1 MSAHAERP
9 VSGATARSVASTAIA
24 RVFGDRA
31 FAAAALDAEIERHPQ
46 LDRRDAGLATEL
58 VYGVL
63 RTYGFL
69 EEQLR
74 SRSTRDL
81 PRSPEIRAS
90 LLIGAYTLFFL
101 DRVPAFA
108 AVNEAV
114 DAVRAVESSA
124 AGYANALLRSI
135 GRDLETRA
143 RPTLAGAVS
152 DGAPGWLRGELRRSL
167 GRGDAAKFL
176 ASIADVAPL
185 GLATRSAEDRPRV
198 MEELR
203 AAHPELEVIASELS
217 PRGILLRGGVH
228 PSRLSGVDGE
238 FIVQEE
244 GAQIVAMAVGAEA
257 GDRVLDACAGRGN
270 KSWFL
275 AHAVGADGRVVACD
289 LHPRKLDVLA
299 RYALPHPVET
309 RGVDWSV
316 GGGGLP
322 TDFDRVLVDA
332 PCSGVGTL
340 RRRPEI
346 QWLRE
351 PSSIAELAALQAAI
365 LRNAAKHVK
374 DGGRLV
380 YAVCSVLREESEAV
394 IEAALGQPADSTL
407 RLLPHVQGTDGYFVA
422 TFTVHRG

>member
-1 MSAHAERP
+1 MTP
-9 VSGATARSVASTAIA
+9 PSGRSIASTVLG
-24 RVFGDRA
+24 RVFQDRA

-46 LDRRDAGLATEL
+46 LDRRDVALATEL

-63 RTYGFL
+63 RAYGFL

-74 SRSTRDL
+74 ARSTRDL
-81 PRSPEIRAS
+81 PKSAEIRAS

-114 DAVRAVESSA
+114 DAVRAVESNA
-124 AGYANALLRSI
+124 GGYANALLRSI
-135 GRDLETRA
+135 TRDLETRA
-143 RPTLAGAVS
+143 RPSLATAIAE
-152 DGAPGWLRGELRRSL
+152 GAPGWLRGELRRSI

-176 ASIADVAPL
+176 AAVADIPPL

-198 MEELR
+198 LAALG
-203 AAHPELEVIASELS
+203 AAHPDLEITASEMS
-217 PRGILLRGGVH
+217 PRGILVRGGVH
-228 PSRLSGVDGE
+228 PSRLVGIDVD

-244 GAQIVAMAVGAEA
+244 GAQRVAMALDAQL

-275 AHAVGADGRVVACD
+275 AHAVGDEGRVTATD
-289 LHPRKLDVLA
+289 LHPKKLDVLS
-299 RYALPHPVET
+299 RYALPHAVEA

-316 GGGGLP
+316 GGAGLR

-332 PCSGVGTL
+332 PCSGIGTL

-351 PSSIAELAALQAAI
+351 RESLAELATLQTKI
-365 LRNAAKHVK
+365 LTNAAKHVK

-380 YAVCSVLREESEAV
+380 YAVCSVLAQECEAV
-394 IEAALGQPADSTL
+394 VEAFGRVPDSAV
-407 RLLPHVQGTDGYFVA
+407 RLLPHLEHTDGYFIA
-422 TFTVHRG
+422 TFTLSSR